1 MTPETLRA
9 RWDAHPNW
17 KYDWQQFTETDLWKH
32 LSEMVREEA
41 LRDARLFS
49 AHIDADAAIARKLIK
64 LDGIEAAID
73 KLNAA
78 AFVKKPDPPESDEQA
93 EYRRI
98 ANEVYSGPLAE

>member
-1 MTPETLRA
+1 MTPETLRS

-17 KYDWQQFTETDLWKH
+17 KHDWQQFTESDLWKH
-32 LSEMVREEA
+32 LTSMVSAEA

-49 AHIDADAAIARKLIK
+49 PHMDADTAVARKLIK

-78 AFVKKPDPPESDEQA
+78 AFVKKPEPPEDDESA

-98 ANEVYSGPLAE
+98 ANEVYSGPVKE